1 MTRLLDRLANAFP
14 LWVLIACGMAL
25 VEPRLFTWF
34 RGEAIVVGL
43 AVIMLGMGIT
53 LSLEDFAR
61 VTTRPAAVATGFVA
75 QFLIMPTAG
84 WLVATALDLP
94 TPFALGLILVACCP
108 GGTASNVVTYIARAD
123 VPLSVLMTTCTT
135 LGAVLLT
142 PLLTKLLAG
151 RLVPVDAQ
159 GLFLST
165 LQVVV
170 LPVAAGVGVNRFLP
184 GVVRAV
190 LPVAPLVS
198 VVTIALVC
206 ASIVGQNAAAIRE
219 SGLRILAA
227 VVLVHGLGFGVGY
240 AFARA
245 FGYDRIV
252 SRTISIEV
260 GMQNSGLGVVLAQ
273 RHFPSE
279 PLTAVPCAI
288 SSVVHSVIGS
298 LLAGW
303 WRSGTRD

>member
-1 MTRLLDRLANAFP
+1 MPQFLDRLANAFT
-14 LWVLIACGMAL
+14 LWVLVACGLAM

-53 LSLEDFAR
+53 LSVDDFTR
-61 VTTRPAAVATGFVA
+61 VATRPAAVAAGCIA
-75 QFLIMPTAG
+75 QFVIMPAAG
-84 WLVATALDLP
+84 WGVATALALP
-94 TPFALGLILVACCP
+94 TQFAVGLILVSCCP

-123 VPLSVLMTTCTT
+123 VALSVLLTMVST
-135 LGAVLLT
+135 LAAVLLT
-142 PLLTKLLAG
+142 PLLTKFLAG
-151 RLVPVDAQ
+151 RLVPVDGW

-170 LPVAAGVGVNRFLP
+170 LPVAGGVAINRFLP
-184 GVVRAV
+184 RLVRTV

-206 ASIVGQNAAAIRE
+206 ASIVGQNATAIRYY
-219 SGLRILAA
+219 GWQLLVA
-227 VVLVHGLGFGVGY
+227 VSLLHATGFVVGY

-245 FGYDRIV
+245 FGYGPLV
-252 SRTISIEV
+252 ARTVSIEV

-273 RHFPSE
+273 QHFPAE

-288 SSVVHSVIGS
+288 SSVVHSVLGS

-303 WRSGTRD
+303 WRGKLTG